1 MAVFF
6 TEDAVYRN
14 GPLEAVSGRDAIVAT
29 LASFMTLGGRVSVEM
44 VHALVDG
51 NLVMTERVD
60 FFESRGRSLELPVVG
75 VFELN
80 GEQIAAW
87 RDYFDL
93 NVFTTQMAK

>member
-1 MAVFF
+1 M
-6 TEDAVYRN
+6 YRN
-14 GPLEAVSGRDAIVAT
+14 GPFEAVSGRAAIVAT
-29 LASFMTLGGRVSVEM
+29 LASFMTLGGSVSVEM

-60 FFESRGRSLELPVVG
+60 SLATSGRSLDMPVLG

-93 NVFTTQMAK
+93 NQFTSQVAT